1 MSVKGDLSSS
11 EKELLDVIATGNVQE
26 ASRLLGCKDVRVNC
40 LDEYGMTPL
49 MHAAYKGKT
58 DMCKLLLQHGADV
71 NCNQHEHGY
80 TALMFA
86 GLSGDTSRKTDITW
100 MMLDAGAETDV
111 VNSVGRT
118 AAQMAAFVGQHDC
131 VTVINNYFSRAR
143 LDYYTKPQGLEKE
156 PKLPPKLAGPLHKI
170 IMGTNLNPVK
180 MVMLVEE
187 NPLLVE
193 AEALDK
199 CRRVMELICEK
210 CIKQQ
215 DMNEVL
221 AMKMHYISCVLAK
234 CAAFLKERDDRL
246 DGLIKSLLKG
256 RDSDGFPVFQEKFVR
271 ECIRKFPFCD
281 TTLLQQ
287 LVRSIAP
294 VEIGNDPTALSVLTQ
309 AITGQ
314 VGFMDAEFCTTCGE
328 KGAQKRCSACKMR
341 ARPRRASRGAANAPL
356 TSRCVWFCPLGG
368 QEREPDCRH
377 RSSSGRFWT
386 DPSSATPSMLSRDKE
401 EGREEECAA
410 LCGRRVIQMP
420 LKEEQIESLG
430 VSWIQNVVV
439 VVAKENVDQ
448 MSHIVQ
454 RFAHRKV
461 RVVTGGCTR
470 HRSIS
475 NGVRAL
481 AEDRPEVVIVHD
493 AVRPF
498 VEEDFL
504 YQIALAAKEHG
515 AAGAIRPLVSTVI
528 ASTAEGFLDHSL
540 ERSKYRAS
548 ETPQGFT
555 FDVISQAYQRCSDWD
570 LEFGTECL
578 HLALRYCRVH
588 AKLVPGPPTLW
599 KVTYR
604 WDLAAADSILKGGS
618 LSVHVEISG
627 RNLLAGR
634 ERRNS
639 TAAHLCV
646 PEPMLR
652 SACVLSGDSVHAA
665 TLVSS
670 LQKAVG
676 ALSMVRGGRTWGS
689 SCCSPSA
696 DQNQE
701 RRSSSALTRALQPG
715 CCRRVAAHCS
725 LTLADGWMTF
735 SVWNVVVFQ
744 KLHVLTDL
752 SAGIQAFLMKE
763 WNYIHVSVSHSFRV
777 TCASGM

>member
-1 MSVKGDLSSS
+1 HPAELSMQAGGRGPNGRPHPRTFLACATAES
-11 EKELLDVIATGNVQE
+11 EP
-26 ASRLLGCKDVRVNC
+26 R
-40 LDEYGMTPL
+40 
-49 MHAAYKGKT
+49 
-58 DMCKLLLQHGADV
+58 
-71 NCNQHEHGY
+71 
-80 TALMFA
+80 
-86 GLSGDTSRKTDITW
+86 SG
-100 MMLDAGAETDV
+100 E
-111 VNSVGRT
+111 
-118 AAQMAAFVGQHDC
+118 
-131 VTVINNYFSRAR
+131 RAV
-143 LDYYTKPQGLEKE
+143 D
-156 PKLPPKLAGPLHKI
+156 
-170 IMGTNLNPVK
+170 
-180 MVMLVEE
+180 
-187 NPLLVE
+187 
-193 AEALDK
+193 
-199 CRRVMELICEK
+199 
-210 CIKQQ
+210 
-215 DMNEVL
+215 
-221 AMKMHYISCVLAK
+221 
-234 CAAFLKERDDRL
+234 
-246 DGLIKSLLKG
+246 
-256 RDSDGFPVFQEKFVR
+256 FPVCVVLPAGGTGER
-271 ECIRKFPFCD
+271 
-281 TTLLQQ
+281 TGLQTPKQ
-287 LVRSIAP
+287 FWSFLDRPLISYTI
-294 VEIGNDPTALSVLTQ
+294 
-309 AITGQ
+309 
-314 VGFMDAEFCTTCGE
+314 DAF
-328 KGAQKRCSACKMR
+328 
-341 ARPRRASRGAANAPL
+341 
-356 TSRCVWFCPLGG
+356 
-368 QEREPDCRH
+368 ER
-377 RSSSGRFWT
+377 
-386 DPSSATPSMLSRDKE
+386 
-401 EGREEECAA
+401 
-410 LCGRRVIQMP
+410 
-420 LKEEQIESLG
+420 

-604 WDLAAADSILKGGS
+604 WDLAAADSILK
-618 LSVHVEISG
+618 
-627 RNLLAGR
+627 
-634 ERRNS
+634 
-639 TAAHLCV
+639 
-646 PEPMLR
+646 EPMLR

-676 ALSMVRGGRTWGS
+676 ALSM
-689 SCCSPSA
+689 
-696 DQNQE
+696 
-701 RRSSSALTRALQPG
+701 
-715 CCRRVAAHCS
+715 
-725 LTLADGWMTF
+725 
-735 SVWNVVVFQ
+735 

-763 WNYIHVSVSHSFRV
+763 WNYIHVSVDVCRLSDMEALV
-777 TCASGM
+777 TRLEVEKRAPLCPLVLIWVHLNTHGDQPCSRAEGDTAAILDLASALKPNKLLLYSIQLHKSEEPELWEGSVSKLSELIGVLVKERSPALVGQLLRA